1 MPVVINEFEVLDTP
15 QEAAQREA
23 SAASSPPPL
32 PDPEDLR
39 RLLAQQAEAQLRL
52 WAH

>member
-15 QEAAQREA
+15 QPPPAAEAA
-23 SAASSPPPL
+23 AAPPPA
-32 PDPEDLR
+32 PDGEDLR